1 MSLVPS
7 LPYRYTYSYTASLI
21 IAFHWTF
28 ETFYPILSRWFCT
41 LSQLLSPSHS
51 QCSCPLPRTRLEEKE
66 PNKILLTA
74 HNPLI
79 QCFKGTQIP
88 KFSVNRQSKTVT
100 LSKKKLIRVSPREQ
114 YRGWLWSWQI
124 VVANGCCCRRL
135 PEPERPVP
143 DFTGSENLTLTQT
156 QNFQLSL
163 WLSVENNQ
171 HEKQRKEIK
180 KNESR
185 I

>member
-88 KFSVNRQSKTVT
+88 KFSVNRQWHFQIRNSLGFHQENNIEADYDHGKLLLRMVVVVGGCRSRSVPSLT
-100 LSKKKLIRVSPREQ
+100 LQGVRILLSPRL
-114 YRGWLWSWQI
+114 RTFS
-124 VVANGCCCRRL
+124 CHS
-135 PEPERPVP
+135 
-143 DFTGSENLTLTQT
+143 DFQSRTTNMR
-156 QNFQLSL
+156 NR
-163 WLSVENNQ
+163 
-171 HEKQRKEIK
+171 EKK
-180 KNESR
+180 
-185 I
+185 